1 MYYDTLCT
9 RNKPELIQKLLVISC
24 SFHVKM
30 PEELS
35 TVADDYLE
43 DFLEELLINKQVEVE
58 RVRTNHVSIN
68 ETNTS

>member
-1 MYYDTLCT
+1 
-9 RNKPELIQKLLVISC
+9 
-24 SFHVKM
+24 M

-43 DFLEELLINKQVEVE
+43 DFMEELLINKQVEVE
-58 RVRTNHVSIN
+58 RVFTNNVSIN